1 MAKFL
6 AQSIDK
12 LMLDMAALEAI
23 PDSVVDKMLKS
34 SADIALR
41 AMQANIEKLGL
52 IDTRQLLGSLV
63 SVQKRSKDNK
73 LYYLIYPR
81 GTRKDMYVGAKLR
94 RVSIKGRRKGGQAIK
109 MTNNDVGFVLEFGA
123 PRKNKKAYQW
133 MRTALEGCAD
143 QILSVQTRIYDEWLK
158 SKDL

>member
-1 MAKFL
+1 MAKFTVHGIDALIEDML
-6 AQSIDK
+6 ALS
-12 LMLDMAALEAI
+12 EI
-23 PDSVVDKMLKS
+23 PEDVVDKMLS
-34 SADIALR
+34 ASADIALR
-41 AMQANIEKLGL
+41 AMRASLEKLGL
-52 IDTRQLLGSLV
+52 IDTYQLIGSLV

-143 QILSVQTRIYDEWLK
+143 QILSVQTRIYDDWLK

>member
-1 MAKFL
+1 MARFAVHGLDALIEDML
-6 AQSIDK
+6 ALS
-12 LMLDMAALEAI
+12 EI
-23 PDSVVDKMLKS
+23 PESVVDNMLKT

-41 AMQANIEKLGL
+41 AMKQSIQSLGL
-52 IDTRQLLGSLV
+52 VDTSQLLNSLV
-63 SVQKRSKDNK
+63 AVQKRNK
-73 LYYLIYPR
+73 QGKIYYLIYPR

-94 RVSIKGRRKGGQAIK
+94 RVSIKGQRKNGQAIK

-143 QILSVQTRIYDEWLK
+143 EVLAAQTRIYDEWLK
-158 SKDL
+158 SKNL

>member
-1 MAKFL
+1 MARFTVHGLDALIEDML
-6 AQSIDK
+6 ALS
-12 LMLDMAALEAI
+12 EI
-23 PDSVVDKMLKS
+23 PESVVDDMLKT

-41 AMQANIEKLGL
+41 AMKQSIQSLGL
-52 IDTRQLLGSLV
+52 VDTSQLLNSLV
-63 SVQKRSKDNK
+63 AVQKRNK
-73 LYYLIYPR
+73 QGKIYYLIYPR

-94 RVSIKGRRKGGQAIK
+94 RVSIKGRRKNGQSIK

-123 PRKNKKAYQW
+123 PRRNKKAYQW

-143 QILSVQTRIYDEWLK
+143 EVLAAQARIYDEWLK